1 MDAYSDPIP
10 IATAEQFK
18 TALKAVRDGIGISQK
33 EVAMLKFHCRA
44 PAHTVT
50 AQQLAKEFN
59 YRHYVAAAGQYGTL
73 AHHVCDALH
82 VVLPPTPSGEPHWWR
97 TLAYGND
104 GVPVTDDGHYEWIMR
119 PQLVQVLQEWKW
131 A

>member
-1 MDAYSDPIP
+1 MDVYSDPTP
-10 IATAEQFK
+10 IATVEQFK

-82 VVLPPTPSGEPHWWR
+82 YVLPPTPSGEPHWWR

-119 PQLVQVLQEWKW
+119 PQLVQALQEWKW